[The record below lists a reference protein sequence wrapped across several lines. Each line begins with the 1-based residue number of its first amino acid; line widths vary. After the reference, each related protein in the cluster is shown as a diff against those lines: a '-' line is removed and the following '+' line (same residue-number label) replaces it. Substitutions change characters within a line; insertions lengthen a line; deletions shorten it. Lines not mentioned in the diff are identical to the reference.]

1 MSVITKKIGWKVAAS
16 LVVANMIGTGV
27 FTSLGFQL
35 LDVQNS
41 WSVAALWILGGVMAL
56 VGAFCYAEVGS
67 AFPKSGGEYV
77 FLTKIYHPFVGYL
90 AGWVS
95 LIVGFAAPVALAAM
109 ALGAYTSNVVSIAP
123 SVLAVG
129 TVILISVIHSFNL
142 RVSSRFQAFATWF
155 KVLLLLFLIVTGLW
169 VVSSSSALDF
179 SGSWTLEVLTPSFAI
194 AFVYVSYSYTGW
206 NAAAYI
212 LDEVEHP
219 SQNLPKALV
228 RGTLVVT
235 LLYVLLQ
242 LVFLKHGSLEA
253 LKGQIDVGHVFA
265 TAVFGPKGAAII
277 NYLIAFFLISSISA
291 MVWVGPRVSMAM
303 SADYKI
309 WGFLKRKNKNGLP
322 VLALWFQAII
332 SIIYILTGT
341 FESVLLYCGFILQ
354 LSSALAVGGVF
365 ILRKRNPSATYYQS
379 PFYPWLPLLFLLFSV
394 WILGYLI
401 VNQPQESLM
410 GAGILA
416 VGALTYF
423 LSPKTEKGAF

>member
-1 MSVITKKIGWKVAAS
+1 MTKKIGWKVAAA
-16 LVVANMIGTGV
+16 LVVANMVGTGV

-41 WSVAALWILGGVMAL
+41 WSIGALWILGGIMAL

-67 AFPKSGGEYV
+67 AYPRSGGEYV
-77 FLTKIYHPFVGYL
+77 FLTKMYHPFVGYL

-109 ALGAYTSNVVSIAP
+109 ALGAYLSNVVSI
-123 SVLAVG
+123 SSTGMAVG
-129 TVILISVIHSFNL
+129 IVVLISGVHSINL
-142 RVSSRFQAFATWF
+142 KVSSSFQSFATWF
-155 KVLLLLFLIVTGLW
+155 KVLLIVFLILTGLL
-169 VVSSSSALDF
+169 VASEVSALDF
-179 SGSWTLEVLTPSFAI
+179 SASWTDEVLTPSFAI

-212 LDEVEHP
+212 LDEIEQP
-219 SQNLPKALV
+219 RRTLPKALV

-242 LVFLKHGSLEA
+242 LVFLKHGSLDT

-265 TAVFGPKGAAII
+265 TEVFGSQGATGI
-277 NYLIAFFLISSISA
+277 NFLIAFFLISSISA

-303 SADYKI
+303 SEDYSL
-309 WGFLKRKNKNGLP
+309 WRFLRRKNINGIP
-322 VLALWFQAII
+322 VLAIWFQAII
-332 SIIYILTGT
+332 SIFYILTGT

-365 ILRKRNPSATYYQS
+365 ILRKRNPSAAYYQS
-379 PFYPWLPLLFLLFSV
+379 PFFPWLPLLFLIFSV

-410 GAGILA
+410 GLAILA
-416 VGALTYF
+416 VGAITYF
-423 LSPKTEKGAF
+423 LSPKTKKT

>member
-1 MSVITKKIGWKVAAS
+1 LSVITKKIGWKVAAA

-35 LDVQNS
+35 VDVQNS
-41 WSVAALWILGGVMAL
+41 WSVTGLWVLGGIMAL
-56 VGAFCYAEVGS
+56 VGALCYAEVGS
-67 AFPKSGGEYV
+67 AYPKSGGEYV
-77 FLTKIYHPFVGYL
+77 FLTKMYHPFVGYL

-109 ALGAYTSNVVSIAP
+109 ALGAYLSNVLPFSP
-123 SVLAVG
+123 TGMAVG
-129 TVILISVIHSFNL
+129 IVIVISAVHSFNIV
-142 RVSSRFQAFATWF
+142 VSSRFQTFATWF
-155 KVLLLLFLIVTGLW
+155 KVVLIAFLILAGLFI
-169 VVSSSSALDF
+169 SSEVSALDF
-179 SGSWTLEVLTPSFAI
+179 SGSWTAEVLTPSFAI

-212 LDEVEHP
+212 LDEIDAPHK
-219 SQNLPKALV
+219 NLPKALF

-242 LVFLKHGSLEA
+242 LVFLKHGSLDT

-265 TAVFGPKGAAII
+265 TEVFGPKGASLI
-277 NYLIAFFLISSISA
+277 NFLIAFFLISSISA

-303 SADYKI
+303 SEDYSL
-309 WGFLKRKNKNGLP
+309 WGFLRRKNQNGIP
-322 VLALWFQAII
+322 VIAIWFQAII
-332 SIIYILTGT
+332 SVFYIVTGT

-365 ILRKRNPSATYYQS
+365 ILRKRNPSASCYRS
-379 PFYPWLPLLFLLFSV
+379 PFFPWLPMIFLIFSV

-401 VNQPQESLM
+401 VNQPYESLM
-410 GAGILA
+410 GGAILA
-416 VGALTYF
+416 VGTLTYF
-423 LSPKTEKGAF
+423 LSPKTGKSIS

>member
-1 MSVITKKIGWKVAAS
+1 MAS
-16 LVVANMIGTGV
+16 A
-27 FTSLGFQL
+27 
-35 LDVQNS
+35 
-41 WSVAALWILGGVMAL
+41 
-56 VGAFCYAEVGS
+56 
-67 AFPKSGGEYV
+67 
-77 FLTKIYHPFVGYL
+77 
-90 AGWVS
+90 
-95 LIVGFAAPVALAAM
+95 
-109 ALGAYTSNVVSIAP
+109 
-123 SVLAVG
+123 
-129 TVILISVIHSFNL
+129 
-142 RVSSRFQAFATWF
+142 
-155 KVLLLLFLIVTGLW
+155 
-169 VVSSSSALDF
+169 SSALDF

-219 SQNLPKALV
+219 SKNLPKALV

-265 TAVFGPKGAAII
+265 SAVFGPKGAALI
-277 NYLIAFFLISSISA
+277 NFLIAFFLISSISA

-303 SADYKI
+303 SADYKL
-309 WGFLKRKNKNGLP
+309 WGFLRRKNKNGLP
-322 VLALWFQAII
+322 VMALWFQAII
-332 SIIYILTGT
+332 SIFYILTGT

-401 VNQPQESLM
+401 VNQPRESLM
-410 GAGILA
+410 GIGILA

-423 LSPKTEKGAF
+423 LSPRTKKSVD